1 MKIIKEEEQI
11 QKGFVYWFRKT
22 YSQIPIGMSPITKM
36 SVQQG
41 ARMKAA
47 GYTRGWPDIFI
58 PIPHKSWCG
67 LFIEFKS
74 SKGKISVHQKDMLKG
89 LFDLGYQTCVCRSEI
104 DAISAVRIYLKT

>member
-11 QKGFVYWFRKT
+11 QRSFVYWFRKT
-22 YSQIPIGMSPITKM
+22 YPRIPLGMAPITKL
-36 SVQQG
+36 SPQQG
-41 ARMKAA
+41 ARMKAM
-47 GYTRGWPDIFI
+47 GYSRGWPDVFI
-58 PIPHKSWCG
+58 PRPNKGWGG

>member
-58 PIPHKSWCG
+58 PIPHKSWGG

-74 SKGKISVHQKDMLKG
+74 PKGKISDHQKKMLTD
-89 LFDLGYQTCVCRSEI
+89 LYELGYKTAVCRSIE
-104 DAISAVRIYLKT
+104 DAMTVVRLYLRA